1 MKVLKF
7 ILKTIWPFRFY
18 FVGPFAMIF
27 IYSLDLSLRP
37 FLTKLLVD
45 IVSTKAAND
54 ATPEMIKIISAYIVI
69 LFAVPIG
76 WRIYDW
82 CCLKYEPALKG
93 HIASIMINRL
103 TLQSHN
109 FFNKNFSGSI
119 ANKVNDTVK
128 YVPELVTLA
137 LNSFIMNFVSIAV
150 AIYALWSIH
159 FWFAIA
165 MSSWAIIFI
174 SMSIFV
180 VAKFSDFAKSS
191 SEASSKVVGIIVDIL
206 ANISSVRFFS
216 ARLYENKK
224 LDDVQEQYTR
234 AISRK
239 RWFSLKF
246 YLIQSMVFAFYQ
258 SICLIMLVYLYAN
271 FRVTPGDFAMLLSIN
286 MSIVNSLWHLS
297 DEMRNFSE
305 YWGTVEQ
312 AIKIYES
319 PIQIKEQKD
328 AASLCI
334 NNGEI
339 EFKNISFHHFGDR
352 PLFEN
357 LDLKIK
363 AGEKIGLVGYSG
375 SGKTTFVNL
384 ILRLYDVSSGSIEID
399 GQDIKAVTLESLR
412 NSISIIPQDTT
423 LFHRSILENIRYGNF
438 NASDEEVIEAA
449 KKASAHGFI
458 TSLPKGY
465 FTHSGEKAVKLSAGQ
480 RQRIAIARAILKNS
494 PILIIDEGT
503 SSLDPI
509 TESLIQNSI
518 KNVIESKTTLII
530 AHRLATLKSMD
541 RILVFDKG
549 RIIQDGAPEELINA
563 EGLFQKLWEAQN
575 SGILPT
581 SFLYK

>member
-1 MKVLKF
+1 MKVLNF
-7 ILKTIWPFRFY
+7 ILKTVWPFRFY
-18 FVGPFAMIF
+18 FVGPFGMII

-45 IVSTKAAND
+45 TVSTKAGNEA
-54 ATPEMIKIISAYIVI
+54 AAEMGQIIFAYILI

-93 HIASIMINRL
+93 HIARIMVNRL

-109 FFNKNFSGSI
+109 FFNKNFAGSI
-119 ANKVNDTVK
+119 ANKVNDTIK

-137 LNSFIMNFVSIAV
+137 INSFIMNFVSIAV

-165 MSSWAIIFI
+165 MSSWALIFI

-180 VAKFSDFAKSS
+180 VAKFSDFARSS

-216 ARLYENKK
+216 ARDYENEK
-224 LDDVQEQYTR
+224 LDDVQAQYTR

-246 YLIQSMVFAFYQ
+246 YLIQSMIFAFYQ
-258 SICLIMLVYLYAN
+258 SICLIMLVYLYTH

-312 AIKIYES
+312 AIKILES
-319 PIQIKEQKD
+319 PIQIREQKNAEGLIVKEGKIQFD
-328 AASLCI
+328 
-334 NNGEI
+334 NVT
-339 EFKNISFHHFGDR
+339 FHHTGDK
-352 PLFEN
+352 PLFQN
-357 LDLKIK
+357 LNLTIK
-363 AGEKIGLVGYSG
+363 EGEKVGLVGYSG

-384 ILRLYDVSSGSIEID
+384 ILRLYDVNDGSIKID
-399 GQDIKAVTLESLR
+399 NQDIKEVTLDSLR
-412 NSISIIPQDTT
+412 KSISIIPQDTA
-423 LFHRSILENIRYGNF
+423 LFHRTILDNIRYGNF
-438 NASDEEVIEAA
+438 DATDEEVIEAA

-465 FTHSGEKAVKLSAGQ
+465 FTHSGEKAIKLSTGQ
-480 RQRIAIARAILKNS
+480 RQRIAIARAVLKNS
-494 PILIIDEGT
+494 PILIMDEGT

-509 TESLIQNSI
+509 TENLIQTSLQSI
-518 KNVIESKTTLII
+518 ISTKTTIII
-530 AHRLATLKSMD
+530 AHRLSTLNSMD

-549 RIIQDGAPEELINA
+549 KIIQDGSPAELLKD
-563 EGLFQKLWEAQN
+563 EDGLFKKLWSAHTC
-575 SGILPT
+575 GILPT
-581 SFLYK
+581 NDDN